1 MSPMAETMENPYHKL
16 LEEVRQTTDAH
27 LERIMVRV
35 MDQTDDALFSMA
47 DKAESNQLQ
56 SLYFDAMREVRLKRP
71 AIESGC
77 RDHFLTLFRGATGEA
92 AAGGGSDLPAEE
104 LSLGLVDMDELEES
118 LAVDNMVSKLRESA
132 HEALAALDMRMG
144 FLLGRAEL
152 TGDDNPLGPEA
163 FCRSFQEGCHSLE
176 SGIEVKLIVL
186 KLFDRYAFHDIVE
199 LYDHLN
205 VMLAERDVLRELP
218 ARDKHPSQPSPPR
231 AAATPPGEEAP
242 TAEQAGAA
250 GAAMAGVPGPGGG
263 GPGAGG
269 DVFSVLAR
277 LLAGAAGGTAAGA
290 GAGYGDAGGG
300 VGGLPGGPM
309 GAGGDGGGRAGG
321 GPAVATGAVVSDL
334 TALQR
339 GGRAGGVL
347 AGVGGDL
354 TPVAATGTPVN
365 VLHTL
370 RSSGVL
376 GGGTSEATTLDI
388 VAMMFDYILDDD
400 ALPDVIKAQ
409 LARLQLPLLK
419 VALLDRSLFSDK
431 HHPARTLLDTLAATG
446 VGLREDEERDRPLF
460 RQIAVTAQQVVD
472 EFEDDI
478 GLFVEL
484 LEEFQAFLER
494 ELAGFEATI
503 EAVAA
508 DTAAEERLDLA
519 RQRAE
524 AEVRKRLE
532 RPRVPVLVGQF
543 FDHTWRR
550 VLERTALEE
559 GRGTGAWKLD
569 VETMDILLWSLE
581 PKGSAGERRRLVGL
595 LPELLR
601 RIKEGARRSGMD
613 GNECNLFISALA
625 PLHGRAVKPP
635 EQVAEDHGLPV
646 LEDQPDSVSPPP
658 VDNVVQLPEPD
669 PEFLAI
675 VRELDRGTWIEFRRG
690 GGVRAR
696 LSWVS
701 SISGRYLFT
710 DRRGARVLERAPREL
725 AVELAAGDAM
735 LIEDEPLFDRAVSNL
750 MEVLDA
756 AAA

>member
-1 MSPMAETMENPYHKL
+1 MENPYHKL
-16 LEEVRQTTDAH
+16 LDEVRRMADTH
-27 LERIMVRV
+27 LDRSVARV

-77 RDHFLTLFRGATGEA
+77 RDHFQAAFGTRTEAYRDSGAAEQSAGEIA
-92 AAGGGSDLPAEE
+92 
-104 LSLGLVDMDELEES
+104 LGLVDMDELEES

-144 FLLGRAEL
+144 FLLKRDAL
-152 TGDDNPLGPEA
+152 SGDDNPLSPEA
-163 FCRSFQEGCHSLE
+163 FCRSFQEGCRSLE

-186 KLFDRYAFHDIVE
+186 KLFDRYAFQDIVE
-199 LYDHLN
+199 FYDHLN
-205 VMLAERDVLRELP
+205 AFLAERDVLRELP
-218 ARDKHPSQPSPPR
+218 VKEKLPSHPSPSR
-231 AAATPPGEEAP
+231 TEAASTEEEQAVE
-242 TAEQAGAA
+242 EQAGAV
-250 GAAMAGVPGPGGG
+250 AAATAAAAGPGGG
-263 GPGAGG
+263 GAPGGG
-269 DVFSVLAR
+269 DDVFSVLAR
-277 LLAGAAGGTAAGA
+277 LLAGAGGG
-290 GAGYGDAGGG
+290 GGVVGHGGSGSPGMRGYGSAAGGG
-300 VGGLPGGPM
+300 APL
-309 GAGGDGGGRAGG
+309 
-321 GPAVATGAVVSDL
+321 ATGAVVADL

-347 AGVGGDL
+347 GGVSGDV
-354 TPVAATGTPVN
+354 TPVAATGAPVN

-376 GGGTSEATTLDI
+376 GSGTADATTLDI

-409 LARLQLPLLK
+409 LARLQFPLLK

-431 HHPARTLLDTLAATG
+431 HHPARVLVDTLAATG
-446 VGLREDEERDRPLF
+446 VGLREDEERDRLLF
-460 RQIAVTAQQVVD
+460 REIAATAQRVVD

-478 GLFVEL
+478 GLFTELVED
-484 LEEFQAFLER
+484 FRAVLER
-494 ELAGFEATI
+494 ELAGAEAAI

-508 DTAAEERLDLA
+508 DAAAEERLDIA

-550 VLERTALEE
+550 VLERTALDE
-559 GRGTGAWKLD
+559 GRGAGAWKLD

-601 RIKEGARRSGMD
+601 RIKDGARRIGMD
-613 GNECNLFISALA
+613 GDECNNFISALA

-635 EQVAEDHGLPV
+635 EEVAEDHGLPV

-658 VDNVVQLPEPD
+658 EDNVVPLPEPD
-669 PEFLAI
+669 AEFLAI
-675 VRELDRGTWIEFRRG
+675 VRELDRGTWLEFRQG
-690 GGVRAR
+690 GGQGGAVRAR

-710 DRRGARVLERAPREL
+710 DHRGSRVLERAPREL
-725 AVELAAGDAM
+725 ALELAAGDAV

-750 MEVLDA
+750 MEMLDA